1 MVIAVDFD
9 GTIVE
14 HCYPEIGKERM
25 FAFQTLRMIQAEGHI
40 LILWTIRHGKELDD
54 ALAFCK
60 KNGIEFYAANQNY
73 PEEDFDNTSSRKIN
87 ADIFIDDRNIGGFI
101 GWGEIWQE
109 IIKIAPTSKEYNN
122 FGRKNIITKPTLWQR
137 LFGTKQ

>member
-14 HCYPEIGKERM
+14 HKYPEIGKERM
-25 FAFQTLRMIQAEGHI
+25 FAFQTLKMLIAEGHL

-54 ALAFCK
+54 AVQYCK
-60 KNGIEFYAANQNY
+60 KNGVEFYAINSNY
-73 PEEDFDNTSSRKIN
+73 PDEIFDGTFSRKIN
-87 ADIFIDDRNIGGFI
+87 ADLFIDDRNVGGFL

-109 IIKIAPTSKEYNN
+109 VMKIAPSKGDK
-122 FGRKNIITKPTLWQR
+122 FGNINYKTDNRSFWR
-137 LFGTKQ
+137 RFFV

>member
-14 HCYPEIGKERM
+14 HKYPEIGKERM
-25 FAFQTLRMIQAEGHI
+25 FAFQTLKMLIAEGHL

-54 ALAFCK
+54 AVQYCK
-60 KNGIEFYAANQNY
+60 KNGVEFYAINSNY
-73 PEEDFDNTSSRKIN
+73 PDETFDGTFSRKIN
-87 ADIFIDDRNIGGFI
+87 ADLFIDDRNVGGFL

-109 IIKIAPTSKEYNN
+109 VMKIAPSKGDK
-122 FGRKNIITKPTLWQR
+122 FGNINYKTDNRSFWR
-137 LFGTKQ
+137 RFFV